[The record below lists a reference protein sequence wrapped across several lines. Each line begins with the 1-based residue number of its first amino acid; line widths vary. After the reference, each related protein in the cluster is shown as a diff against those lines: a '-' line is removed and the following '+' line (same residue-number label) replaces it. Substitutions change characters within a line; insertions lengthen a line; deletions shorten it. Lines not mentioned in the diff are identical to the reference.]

1 MAEEQKHIV
10 GVYDTQSEAIEAVEE
25 LRAQGYDTN
34 DISVVGKND
43 DDVEAVTE
51 QTGTKAEEGLAAG
64 AAAGGTLGGL
74 AGLLAGAGAL
84 AIPGIGPVLAAGPLA
99 GALTGAAAGAGL
111 GGLTG
116 ALVGMGI
123 PEDDAEHYSGQ
134 IKEGKIL
141 VFVDGRSDKLREQK
155 MNPGEAG
162 MPDNEPVM
170 PVDNVYVPPQGTRS
184 PVSDDPEIVKDRMK
198 VDNNKMY

>member
-25 LRAQGYDTN
+25 LRAQGYDSA

-43 DDVEAVTE
+43 DDVDAVTE
-51 QTGTKAEEGLAAG
+51 QTGTKTEEGLAAG

-116 ALVGMGI
+116 ALIGMGI
-123 PEDDAEHYSGQ
+123 PEEDAEHYSNE

-162 MPDNEPVM
+162 MPDNEPAM
-170 PVDNVYVPPQGTRS
+170 PVDNVYVPPAGTRPPAS
-184 PVSDDPEIVKDRMK
+184 EDPEVVKDRMK
-198 VDNNKMY
+198 IDNNKMY